1 MVRELY
7 KPNHIKATTRLLSG
21 LLGQSGVFVLWVV
34 LHERPFR
41 IVKMSS
47 V

>member
-7 KPNHIKATTRLLSG
+7 KPNHIKTTIRLLSG

-41 IVKMSS
+41 IVKMCS